1 MKQVTALT
9 LHTASQAGLEEAIL
23 REKRQL
29 LAFIRKRVRNED
41 DAADLAQDVFAQFVE
56 AFPGIRD
63 LDKITAWLFRAARN
77 KITDLYRKK
86 KAVPFSKLGST
97 SDQEDSSLGFADFIT
112 DLSQLPDELNLREQV
127 WEALSCALE
136 ELPAEQREAFVEHE
150 LEGKSFE
157 EMARKK
163 GVTVNTLL
171 SRKRYAVLHLR
182 EKMAGFYTEI
192 MTY

>member
-1 MKQVTALT
+1 MKQVAALT
-9 LHTASQAGLEEAIL
+9 LNPPAPAGLEEAIQ

-29 LAFIRKRVRNED
+29 LAFIRKRVRNDD

-86 KAVPFSKLGST
+86 KALPFSKL
-97 SDQEDSSLGFADFIT
+97 QSSSEEEEPGTGLADFIA

-136 ELPAEQREAFVEHE
+136 ELPAEQREVFVEHE
-150 LEGKSFE
+150 LEGRSFE

-182 EKMAGFYTEI
+182 EKLAGFYEEM